1 MPIHNLQPK
10 IGLNAR
16 MQLRVLLLRRN
27 VITALGHFASWVVEI
42 LVFGVLEYVIVA
54 HRDAFGLAHY
64 IFLELVPS
72 INYVVFPAVQTL
84 SSHDL
89 RAHVFSTE
97 WMTAAAGKGASLCAR
112 ACCASRGEAGA
123 AAAAVDAMEL
133 QGLPNGNA
141 LHL

>member
-1 MPIHNLQPK
+1 M
-10 IGLNAR
+10 
-16 MQLRVLLLRRN
+16 
-27 VITALGHFASWVVEI
+27 ITALGHFASWVVEI

-64 IFLELVPS
+64 VFLELVPS
-72 INYVVFPAVQTL
+72 INFVVFPAVQTL

-97 WMTAAAGKGASLCAR
+97 WLSAAGKGALLC
-112 ACCASRGEAGA
+112 ACCASRGQEGA
-123 AAAAVDAMEL
+123 ADAAAAVDAMEL